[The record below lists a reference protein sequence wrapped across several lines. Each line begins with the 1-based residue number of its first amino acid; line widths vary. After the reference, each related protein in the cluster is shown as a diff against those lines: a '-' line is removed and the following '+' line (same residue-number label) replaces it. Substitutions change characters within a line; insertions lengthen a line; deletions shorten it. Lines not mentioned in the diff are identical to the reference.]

1 MEVRLYE
8 DSSAPVDARVEDL
21 LQRMTLEEKVAQLGS
36 VGPEVLLNDQGEI
49 CFDKAQAAIPHGIG
63 QITRMAGA
71 SDLAPDKA
79 AKAANAIQQFLE

>member
-36 VGPEVLLNDQGEI
+36 VGPEVLLNDQGGNL
-49 CFDKAQAAIPHGIG
+49 F
-63 QITRMAGA
+63 
-71 SDLAPDKA
+71 
-79 AKAANAIQQFLE
+79 